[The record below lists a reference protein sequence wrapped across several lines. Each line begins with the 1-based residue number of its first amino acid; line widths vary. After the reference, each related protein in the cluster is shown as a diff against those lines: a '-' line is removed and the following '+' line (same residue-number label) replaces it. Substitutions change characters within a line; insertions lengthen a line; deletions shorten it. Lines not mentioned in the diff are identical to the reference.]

1 MFSSL
6 QRTSIAYYSFISFIT
21 GKLYTPNG
29 NWTHNLTQ
37 HLTLTREEVSFELL
51 LIGRY
56 QIPLHSMLLHF
67 GSLKLFLC
75 SIGDAVGVS
84 WINHYIS
91 VLFLALWK
99 HLALPRVLPLHVG
112 SGEGLWGVP
121 TYAFLLEGLPIV
133 YIFVNW
139 LCYFYFIYICIW

>member
-6 QRTSIAYYSFISFIT
+6 QRTSTAYHSFISFII

-29 NWTHNLTQ
+29 YWTHNLTQ
-37 HLTLTREEVSFELL
+37 HLTLTREEVPFELQF
-51 LIGRY
+51 IGRH

-75 SIGDAVGVS
+75 SIGDAVVFPES
-84 WINHYIS
+84 IIK
-91 VLFLALWK
+91 FLCYFWLYESICLY
-99 HLALPRVLPLHVG
+99 HLSYPYMLAVDKDFEV
-112 SGEGLWGVP
+112 
-121 TYAFLLEGLPIV
+121 FQCMLLEGLPIV